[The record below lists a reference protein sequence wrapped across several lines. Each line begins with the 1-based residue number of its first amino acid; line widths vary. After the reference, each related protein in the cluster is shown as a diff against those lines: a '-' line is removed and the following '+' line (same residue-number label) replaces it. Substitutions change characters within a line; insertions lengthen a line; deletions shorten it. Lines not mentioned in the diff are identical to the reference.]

1 MVDLTNKTALITGA
15 TSGIGKSCAY
25 LFAKS
30 GTNLIIT
37 ARRYKRLKEIA
48 DDIVSKYN
56 VNCRYFKM
64 DVRDKQEVHTV
75 IKRISETKE
84 TINILINNAGL
95 AKGLETVQEATLEY
109 WEEMIDTNIKGLLYI
124 TREILPIML
133 KQNFGHIINI
143 GSIAG
148 HEVYPKGS
156 VYCATKFAVNALTQG
171 IRIDTLGSSVRVST
185 IDPGAVE
192 TEFSTVRFDGDE
204 KRAEKV
210 YQGMTPLTPD
220 DVAEAVIWVSNR
232 PKHVSIHE
240 VIIMPSDQATTTRV
254 NRRS

>member
-1 MVDLTNKTALITGA
+1 MVELANKTVLITGA

-30 GTNLIIT
+30 GANLIIT
-37 ARRYKRLKEIA
+37 ARRYQRLKEIA
-48 DDIVSKYN
+48 NNIVSKYK
-56 VNCRYFKM
+56 VNCNYFKI
-64 DVRDKQEVHTV
+64 DVRDKEEVNTV
-75 IKRISETKE
+75 IKQISEKHE
-84 TINILINNAGL
+84 NIDFLINNAGL

-109 WEEMIDTNIKGLLYI
+109 WEEMIDTNIKGLLYM
-124 TREILPIML
+124 TRGILPIML
-133 KQNFGHIINI
+133 KQDFGHIINI

-171 IRIDTLGSSVRVST
+171 IRIDVIGSPIRVST

-192 TEFSTVRFDGDE
+192 TEFSTVRFNGDE
-204 KRAEKV
+204 DRAEKV

-220 DVAEAVIWVSNR
+220 DVAEAVVWVSNR